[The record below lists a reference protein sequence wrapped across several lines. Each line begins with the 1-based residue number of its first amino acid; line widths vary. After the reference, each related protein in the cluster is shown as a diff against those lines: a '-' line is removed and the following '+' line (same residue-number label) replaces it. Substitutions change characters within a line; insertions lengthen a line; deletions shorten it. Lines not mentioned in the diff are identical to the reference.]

1 MTVLIVASKK
11 VGPGKAT
18 SRCRTSLSRHP
29 DAEMQRAR
37 LQPLTTSLSD
47 LVAYGEVSY
56 SGRVR
61 AIGTA
66 GTEITA
72 LLAELRELSWVPAT
86 RNDVGA

>member
-1 MTVLIVASKK
+1 MTVVIGASKK

-47 LVAYGEVSY
+47 LVAYGGGFLLRPGAGHRHSRNRNH
-56 SGRVR
+56 SLAGRI
-61 AIGTA
+61 A
-66 GTEITA
+66 
-72 LLAELRELSWVPAT
+72 
-86 RNDVGA
+86 